1 MKPYIVLIPGM
12 MCNHDVFSNQINVL
26 KDFFNVIVK
35 EFNEHRD
42 IELGVKNL
50 ASNLPSKFHLLGHS
64 MGGIVAME
72 FVRQHSKRVLSLAL
86 LNTNPYE
93 EKEEQKDR
101 RNKILKELDT
111 LDLISLMRS
120 DYISRYFPD
129 DCREKNIL
137 IQKCVDMASTL
148 DKKVF
153 YNQSVALRDRK
164 DQTAILEDLNCKTL
178 LICGERDKM
187 CPVSYHSDMNKMIK
201 ISDLIVLEGVGHMP
215 MLECPQKVNNHLK
228 NFFLKKNK

>member
-1 MKPYIVLIPGM
+1 MKPFIVLIPGM
-12 MCNHDVFSNQINVL
+12 MCNRDVFSYQINAL
-26 KDFFNVIVK
+26 EKFFNVIVA

-72 FVRQHSKRVLSLAL
+72 LVKQHSKRVLSLAL

-93 EKEEQKDR
+93 EKQELKEK
-101 RNKILKELDT
+101 RNKTLKELDA
-111 LDLISLMRS
+111 LDLISLMKS

-129 DCREKNIL
+129 DCRDKNKL
-137 IQKCVDMASTL
+137 IKQCLDMVYTL

-164 DQTAILEDLNCKTL
+164 DQTSILENVDCKTL
-178 LICGERDKM
+178 IICGESDQL

-201 ISDLIVLEGVGHMP
+201 SSDLIVLEGVGHMP
-215 MLECPQKVNNHLK
+215 IIECPLILNNHLK
-228 NFFLKKNK
+228 NFYLK

>member
-1 MKPYIVLIPGM
+1 MKPFIVLMPGM
-12 MCNHDVFSNQINVL
+12 MCNQDVFSHQINVL
-26 KDFFNVIVK
+26 ENFFNVIVI

-50 ASNLPSKFHLLGHS
+50 VSNLPNKFHLIGHS

-72 FVRQHSKRVLSLAL
+72 LVKQHSKRVLSLAL

-93 EKEEQKDR
+93 EKQELKDK
-101 RNKILKELDT
+101 RNKTLKELDS
-111 LDLISLMRS
+111 LDLISLMKS
-120 DYISRYFPD
+120 DFISRYFPD
-129 DCREKNIL
+129 DCRDKNKL
-137 IQKCVDMASTL
+137 IQQCVDMASIL

-164 DQTAILEDLNCKTL
+164 DQTSILEKVDCKTL
-178 LICGERDKM
+178 IICGERDQL

-201 ISDLIVLEGVGHMP
+201 RSDLIVLEGVGHMP
-215 MLECPQKVNNHLK
+215 IIECPQILNNHLK
-228 NFFLKKNK
+228 NFYLK

>member
-1 MKPYIVLIPGM
+1 MKPFIVLMPGM
-12 MCNHDVFSNQINVL
+12 MCSQDVFSYQINAL
-26 KDFFNVIVK
+26 EKFFNVIVI

-50 ASNLPSKFHLLGHS
+50 ASNLPNKFHLLGHS

-72 FVRQHSKRVLSLAL
+72 LVKQHSKRVLSLAL

-93 EKEEQKDR
+93 EKQELKDK
-101 RNKILKELDT
+101 RNKTLKELDS
-111 LDLISLMRS
+111 LDLISLMKS

-129 DCREKNIL
+129 DCRDKNKL
-137 IQKCVDMASTL
+137 IQQCVDMASIL

-164 DQTAILEDLNCKTL
+164 DQTSILENVDCKTL
-178 LICGERDKM
+178 IICGERDQL

-201 ISDLIVLEGVGHMP
+201 SSDLIVLEGVGHMP
-215 MLECPQKVNNHLK
+215 IIECPLIVNNHLK
-228 NFFLKKNK
+228 NFYLK

>member
-1 MKPYIVLIPGM
+1 MKPFIVLMPGM
-12 MCNHDVFSNQINVL
+12 MCNQDVFSHQINVL
-26 KDFFNVIVK
+26 ESFFNVIVI
-35 EFNEHRD
+35 EFNEYRD

-50 ASNLPSKFHLLGHS
+50 ASNLPNKFHLLGHS

-72 FVRQHSKRVLSLAL
+72 LVKQHSKRVLSLAL
-86 LNTNPYE
+86 LNTNPYK
-93 EKEEQKDR
+93 EKEEVKVR
-101 RNKILKELDT
+101 RNKILKELDA

-129 DCREKNIL
+129 DCRDKNKL
-137 IQKCVDMASTL
+137 VQKCVDMASSL

-164 DQTAILEDLNCKTL
+164 DQTSILENVDCKTL
-178 LICGERDKM
+178 ILCGELDQL

-201 ISDLIVLEGVGHMP
+201 SSDLIVLEGVGHMP
-215 MLECPQKVNNHLK
+215 IIECPQILNNHLK
-228 NFFLKKNK
+228 NFYLK

>member
-1 MKPYIVLIPGM
+1 MKPFIVLMPGM
-12 MCNHDVFSNQINVL
+12 MCNHCVFSHQINAL
-26 KDFFNVIVK
+26 EKFFNVIVI
-35 EFNEHRD
+35 EFNEHYD

-50 ASNLPSKFHLLGHS
+50 ASNLPNKFHLLGHS

-72 FVRQHSKRVLSLAL
+72 LVKQHSKRVLSLAL

-93 EKEEQKDR
+93 EKQELKDK
-101 RNKILKELDT
+101 RNKTLKELDS
-111 LDLISLMRS
+111 LDLISLMKS

-129 DCREKNIL
+129 DCRDKNKL
-137 IQKCVDMASTL
+137 IQQCVDMASIL

-164 DQTAILEDLNCKTL
+164 DQTSILENVDCKTL
-178 LICGERDKM
+178 IICGERDQL

-201 ISDLIVLEGVGHMP
+201 SSDLIVLEGVGHMP
-215 MLECPQKVNNHLK
+215 IIECPLILNNHLK
-228 NFFLKKNK
+228 NFYLK

>member
-1 MKPYIVLIPGM
+1 MKPFIVLMPGM
-12 MCNHDVFSNQINVL
+12 MCSQDVFSHQINVL
-26 KDFFNVIVK
+26 ENFFNVIVI

-50 ASNLPSKFHLLGHS
+50 VSNLPNKFHLIGHS

-72 FVRQHSKRVLSLAL
+72 LVKQHSKRVLSLAL

-93 EKEEQKDR
+93 EKQELKDK
-101 RNKILKELDT
+101 RNKTLKELDA
-111 LDLISLMRS
+111 LDLISLMKS

-129 DCREKNIL
+129 DCRDKNKL
-137 IQKCVDMASTL
+137 IQQCVDMASIL

-164 DQTAILEDLNCKTL
+164 DQTSILENVDCKTL
-178 LICGERDKM
+178 IICGERDQL

-201 ISDLIVLEGVGHMP
+201 NSDLIVLEGVGHMP
-215 MLECPQKVNNHLK
+215 IIECPLIVNNHLK
-228 NFFLKKNK
+228 NFYLK

>member
-1 MKPYIVLIPGM
+1 MKPFIVLIPGM
-12 MCNHDVFSNQINVL
+12 MCNRDVFYHQINVL
-26 KDFFNVIVK
+26 EKVFNVIVK

-42 IELGVKNL
+42 IELGVKDL
-50 ASNLPSKFHLLGHS
+50 ASTLPNQFHLLGHS

-72 FVRQHSKRVLSLAL
+72 FVKQHSKRVLSLTL

-101 RNKILKELDT
+101 RNKTLKELDG

-120 DYISRYFPD
+120 DYIPRYFPD
-129 DCREKNIL
+129 DCRDKDKL

-164 DQTAILEDLNCKTL
+164 DQTYILEKVDCKTL
-178 LICGERDKM
+178 IICGERDQL

-201 ISDLIVLEGVGHMP
+201 SSDLIVLEGVGHMP
-215 MLECPQKVNNHLK
+215 IIECPQILNNHLK
-228 NFFLKKNK
+228 NFYLK

>member
-1 MKPYIVLIPGM
+1 MSPSVVLIPGM
-12 MCNHDVFSNQINVL
+12 MCNEDIFTHQINVL
-26 KDFFNVIVK
+26 EKVFNVIVI

-50 ASNLPSKFHLLGHS
+50 ASNLPNKFHLLGHS

-72 FVRQHSKRVLSLAL
+72 LVKQHSKRVLSLAL

-93 EKEEQKDR
+93 EKQELKNR
-101 RNKILKELDT
+101 RNKTLKELDA
-111 LDLISLMRS
+111 LDLISLMKS

-129 DCREKNIL
+129 DCRDKNKL
-137 IQKCVDMASTL
+137 IQQCVDMASIL

-164 DQTAILEDLNCKTL
+164 DQTSILENVDCKTL
-178 LICGERDKM
+178 IICGELDQL

-201 ISDLIVLEGVGHMP
+201 SSDLIVLEGVGHMP
-215 MLECPQKVNNHLK
+215 IIECPLILNNHLK
-228 NFFLKKNK
+228 NFYLK

>member
-1 MKPYIVLIPGM
+1 MKPFIVLMPGM
-12 MCNHDVFSNQINVL
+12 MCSQDVFSHQINVL
-26 KDFFNVIVK
+26 ENFFNVIVI

-50 ASNLPSKFHLLGHS
+50 VSNLPNKFHLIGHS

-72 FVRQHSKRVLSLAL
+72 LVKQHSKRVLSLAL

-93 EKEEQKDR
+93 EKQELKDK
-101 RNKILKELDT
+101 RNKTLKELDS
-111 LDLISLMRS
+111 LDLISLMKS

-129 DCREKNIL
+129 ECRDKNKL
-137 IQKCVDMASTL
+137 IQQCVDMAYTL

-164 DQTAILEDLNCKTL
+164 DQTSILENVDCKTL
-178 LICGERDKM
+178 IICGERDQL

-201 ISDLIVLEGVGHMP
+201 NSDLIVLEGVGHMP
-215 MLECPQKVNNHLK
+215 IIECPLILNNHLK
-228 NFFLKKNK
+228 NFYLK

>member
-1 MKPYIVLIPGM
+1 MKPFIVLIPGM
-12 MCNHDVFSNQINVL
+12 MCNGDVFSYQINVL
-26 KDFFNVIVK
+26 EKFFNVIVK

-50 ASNLPSKFHLLGHS
+50 GSNLPSEFHLLGHS

-72 FVRQHSKRVLSLAL
+72 LVKQHSKRVLSLAL

-93 EKEEQKDR
+93 EKEEVKDR
-101 RNKILKELDT
+101 RNKILKELDA

-129 DCREKNIL
+129 DCRDKNKL
-137 IQKCVDMASTL
+137 IQQCVDMASIL

-164 DQTAILEDLNCKTL
+164 DQTSILKNVDCKTL
-178 LICGERDKM
+178 IICGERDQL

-201 ISDLIVLEGVGHMP
+201 SSDLIVLEGVGHMP
-215 MLECPQKVNNHLK
+215 IIECPLILNNHLK
-228 NFFLKKNK
+228 NFYLK

>member
-1 MKPYIVLIPGM
+1 MNPFIVLIPGM
-12 MCNHDVFSNQINVL
+12 MCTRDVFSFQINAL
-26 KDFFNVIVK
+26 EPFFNVVVK
-35 EFNEHRD
+35 EYNEHSD

-50 ASNLPSKFHLLGHS
+50 VSNLPSKFHLLGHS

-72 FVRQHSKRVLSLAL
+72 FVKQHSERVLSLVL

-93 EKEEQKDR
+93 EKQEIKDR
-101 RNKILKELDT
+101 RNIILKELDA
-111 LDLISLMRS
+111 LDLITLMRS

-129 DCREKNIL
+129 DCRDKNIL

-153 YNQSVALRDRK
+153 YNQSVSLRDRK
-164 DQTAILEDLNCKTL
+164 DQTAILEKLNCKTL
-178 LICGERDKM
+178 LVCGERDKM

-201 ISDLIVLEGVGHMP
+201 SSDLIVLEGVGHMP
-215 MLECPQKVNNHLK
+215 TLECPQKLNNHLK
-228 NFFLKKNK
+228 NFFFN

>member
-1 MKPYIVLIPGM
+1 MKPFIVLMPGM
-12 MCNHDVFSNQINVL
+12 MCNQDVFSHQINAL
-26 KDFFNVIVK
+26 KKFFNVIVI

-42 IELGVKNL
+42 IELGVRNL
-50 ASNLPSKFHLLGHS
+50 ASNLPNQFHLLGHS

-72 FVRQHSKRVLSLAL
+72 LVKQHSKRVLSLAL

-93 EKEEQKDR
+93 EKQELKDR
-101 RNKILKELDT
+101 RNKTLKELDA
-111 LDLISLMRS
+111 LDLISLMKS

-129 DCREKNIL
+129 DCRDKNKL
-137 IQKCVDMASTL
+137 IQQCVDMASIL

-164 DQTAILEDLNCKTL
+164 DQTSILESVDCRTL
-178 LICGERDKM
+178 IICGERDQL

-201 ISDLIVLEGVGHMP
+201 SSDLIVLEGVGHMP
-215 MLECPQKVNNHLK
+215 IIECPLTLNNHLK
-228 NFFLKKNK
+228 NFYLK

>member
-1 MKPYIVLIPGM
+1 MKPSVVLIPGM
-12 MCNHDVFSNQINVL
+12 MCNEDIFSRQINVL
-26 KDFFNVIVK
+26 EKVFNVIVI

-50 ASNLPSKFHLLGHS
+50 ASNLPNKFHLLGHS
-64 MGGIVAME
+64 MGGIIAME
-72 FVRQHSKRVLSLAL
+72 LVKQHSKRVLSLAL

-93 EKEEQKDR
+93 EKEEVKDR
-101 RNKILKELDT
+101 RNKTLKELDA
-111 LDLISLMRS
+111 LDLITLMKS

-129 DCREKNIL
+129 DCRDKNKL
-137 IQKCVDMASTL
+137 IQQCVDMACIL

-164 DQTAILEDLNCKTL
+164 DQTYILENVDCKTL
-178 LICGERDKM
+178 IICGESDQL

-201 ISDLIVLEGVGHMP
+201 SSDLIVLEGVGHMP
-215 MLECPQKVNNHLK
+215 IIECPLILNNHLK
-228 NFFLKKNK
+228 NFYLK

>member
-1 MKPYIVLIPGM
+1 MKPFIVLMPGM
-12 MCNHDVFSNQINVL
+12 MCNHCVFSHQINAL
-26 KDFFNVIVK
+26 EKFFNVIVI

-42 IELGVKNL
+42 IELGVRNL
-50 ASNLPSKFHLLGHS
+50 ASNLPNKFHLLGHS

-72 FVRQHSKRVLSLAL
+72 LVKQHSKRVLSLAL

-93 EKEEQKDR
+93 EKQELKDK
-101 RNKILKELDT
+101 RNKTLKELDS
-111 LDLISLMRS
+111 LDLISLMKS

-129 DCREKNIL
+129 DCRDKNKL
-137 IQKCVDMASTL
+137 IQQCVDMASIL

-164 DQTAILEDLNCKTL
+164 DQTSILENVDCKTL
-178 LICGERDKM
+178 IICGERDQL

-201 ISDLIVLEGVGHMP
+201 SSDLIVLEGVGHMP
-215 MLECPQKVNNHLK
+215 IIECPLILNNHLK
-228 NFFLKKNK
+228 NFYLK

>member
-1 MKPYIVLIPGM
+1 MKPSVVLIPGM
-12 MCNHDVFSNQINVL
+12 MCNEDIFSHQINVL
-26 KDFFNVIVK
+26 EKVFKVIVI

-50 ASNLPSKFHLLGHS
+50 ASNLPKKFHLLGHS

-72 FVRQHSKRVLSLAL
+72 LVKQHSKRVLSLAL
-86 LNTNPYE
+86 LNTNPYK
-93 EKEEQKDR
+93 EKEEVKVR
-101 RNKILKELDT
+101 RNKILKELDA

-129 DCREKNIL
+129 DCRDKNKL
-137 IQKCVDMASTL
+137 IQQCVDMASVL

-164 DQTAILEDLNCKTL
+164 DQTSILENVDCKTL
-178 LICGERDKM
+178 IIFGESDQL

-201 ISDLIVLEGVGHMP
+201 SSDLIVLEGVGHMP
-215 MLECPQKVNNHLK
+215 IIECPQKLNNHLK
-228 NFFLKKNK
+228 NFYLK

>member
-1 MKPYIVLIPGM
+1 MKPFIVLMPGM
-12 MCNHDVFSNQINVL
+12 MCNQDVFSNQVNVL
-26 KDFFNVIVK
+26 ENFFNVIVI

-42 IELGVKNL
+42 IELGVENL
-50 ASNLPSKFHLLGHS
+50 ASNLPNKFHLLGHS

-72 FVRQHSKRVLSLAL
+72 LVKQHSKRVLSLAL

-93 EKEEQKDR
+93 EKEELQHR
-101 RNKILKELDT
+101 RNKRLKELDA

-129 DCREKNIL
+129 DCSEKNRL
-137 IQKCVDMASTL
+137 IQQCVDMASIL

-164 DQTAILEDLNCKTL
+164 DQTSILENVDCKTL
-178 LICGERDKM
+178 IICGERDQL

-201 ISDLIVLEGVGHMP
+201 NSDLIVLEGVGHMP
-215 MLECPQKVNNHLK
+215 IIECPLIVNNHLK
-228 NFFLKKNK
+228 NFYLK

>member
-1 MKPYIVLIPGM
+1 MKPSVVLIPGM
-12 MCNHDVFSNQINVL
+12 MCNEDIFSHQINVL
-26 KDFFNVIVK
+26 EKVFNVIVI

-50 ASNLPSKFHLLGHS
+50 ASNLPNKFHLLGHS
-64 MGGIVAME
+64 MGGIIAME
-72 FVRQHSKRVLSLAL
+72 LVKQHSKRVLSLAL

-93 EKEEQKDR
+93 EKEEVKDR
-101 RNKILKELDT
+101 RNKTLKELDA
-111 LDLISLMRS
+111 LDLITLMKS

-129 DCREKNIL
+129 DCRDKNKL
-137 IQKCVDMASTL
+137 IQQCVDMASTM

-164 DQTAILEDLNCKTL
+164 DQTSILENLDCKTL
-178 LICGERDKM
+178 IVCGERDQL

-201 ISDLIVLEGVGHMP
+201 SSDLIVLEGVGHMP
-215 MLECPQKVNNHLK
+215 IIECPLTLNNHLK
-228 NFFLKKNK
+228 NFYLK

>member
-1 MKPYIVLIPGM
+1 MKPSVVLIPGM
-12 MCNHDVFSNQINVL
+12 MCNEDIFSNQINVL
-26 KDFFNVIVK
+26 EKVFNVIVI

-50 ASNLPSKFHLLGHS
+50 ASNLPNKFHLLGHS
-64 MGGIVAME
+64 MGGIIAME
-72 FVRQHSKRVLSLAL
+72 LVKQHSKRVLSLAL

-93 EKEEQKDR
+93 EKEEVKDR
-101 RNKILKELDT
+101 RNKTLKELDA
-111 LDLISLMRS
+111 LDLITLMKS

-129 DCREKNIL
+129 DCRDKNNL
-137 IQKCVDMASTL
+137 IQQCVYMASKL

-164 DQTAILEDLNCKTL
+164 DQTSILENVDCKTL
-178 LICGERDKM
+178 ILCGELDQL

-201 ISDLIVLEGVGHMP
+201 SSDLIVLEGVGHMP
-215 MLECPQKVNNHLK
+215 IIECPQILNNHLK
-228 NFFLKKNK
+228 NFYLK

>member
-1 MKPYIVLIPGM
+1 MKPFIVLIPGM
-12 MCNHDVFSNQINVL
+12 MCNRDVFYHQINVL
-26 KDFFNVIVK
+26 EKVFNVIVK

-50 ASNLPSKFHLLGHS
+50 ASNLPNQFHLLGHS

-72 FVRQHSKRVLSLAL
+72 LVKQHSKRVLSLTL

-101 RNKILKELDT
+101 RNKTLKELDG

-129 DCREKNIL
+129 DCRDKNKL
-137 IQKCVDMASTL
+137 IQKCVDMASKL

-164 DQTAILEDLNCKTL
+164 DQTFILENLNCKTL
-178 LICGERDKM
+178 IICGERDEM

-201 ISDLIVLEGVGHMP
+201 SSDLIVLEDVGHMP
-215 MLECPQKVNNHLK
+215 MLECPQKLNNYLK
-228 NFFLKKNK
+228 NFFFN

>member
-1 MKPYIVLIPGM
+1 MKPFIVLIPGM
-12 MCNHDVFSNQINVL
+12 MCNRDIFYHQINVL
-26 KDFFNVIVK
+26 EKFFNVIVK

-42 IELGVKNL
+42 IELGVKYL
-50 ASNLPSKFHLLGHS
+50 VSNLPSKFHLLGHS

-72 FVRQHSKRVLSLAL
+72 IVRQHSKRVLSLAL
-86 LNTNPYE
+86 LNTNPFE
-93 EKEEQKDR
+93 EKQELKDR
-101 RNKILKELDT
+101 RNKILKELHA
-111 LDLISLMRS
+111 LDLMSVMKS

-129 DCREKNIL
+129 DCKDKNKL
-137 IQKCVDMASTL
+137 IQKCVDMASTM

-164 DQTAILEDLNCKTL
+164 DQTAILENLNCKTL

-201 ISDLIVLEGVGHMP
+201 NSDLLVLEGVGHMP
-215 MLECPQKVNNHLK
+215 TLECPHKLNNHLK
-228 NFFLKKNK
+228 NFFLN

>member
-1 MKPYIVLIPGM
+1 MKPSVVLIPGM
-12 MCNHDVFSNQINVL
+12 MCNEDIFSRQINVL
-26 KDFFNVIVK
+26 EKVFKVIVI

-50 ASNLPSKFHLLGHS
+50 ASNLPKKFHLLGHS

-72 FVRQHSKRVLSLAL
+72 LVKQHSKRVLSLAL

-93 EKEEQKDR
+93 EKEEVKDR
-101 RNKILKELDT
+101 RNKTLKELDAI
-111 LDLISLMRS
+111 DLITLMKS

-129 DCREKNIL
+129 DCRDKDKL

-164 DQTAILEDLNCKTL
+164 DQTSILENVDCKTL
-178 LICGERDKM
+178 ILCGERDQL

-201 ISDLIVLEGVGHMP
+201 SSDLIVLEGVGHMP
-215 MLECPQKVNNHLK
+215 QIECPLILNNHLK
-228 NFFLKKNK
+228 NFYLK